1 MKDSGVEPARYD
13 HSARPETRLRL
24 CGTALSLVLVG
35 SLVIPVV
42 LGNSTDPLQRAVI
55 ASALLIALGL
65 GWYYSTRVIEGDRR
79 TVVKVAAQIAIV
91 GVLVGSFTSA
101 VLLWIQGD
109 RIDATVV
116 LIPYYAILGVIFAGI
131 PMAGLAFSVALV
143 WGAVLHY
150 WVARR

>member
-1 MKDSGVEPARYD
+1 M
-13 HSARPETRLRL
+13 RLY
-24 CGTALSLVLVG
+24 GTALSLVLVG
-35 SLVIPVV
+35 SLVVPVV
-42 LGNSTDPLQRAVI
+42 LGNAADPLQRATA
-55 ASALLIALGL
+55 ASALLVALGL

-79 TVVKVAAQIAIV
+79 TVVKVAAQIAMV

-109 RIDATVV
+109 RIDGSVV
-116 LIPYYAILGVIFAGI
+116 LIPYYTMLGVIFAGI
-131 PMAGLAFSVALV
+131 PMAGLTFSVALV